1 MGTRTHHVSVILV
14 LLYSTAFST
23 ELRSGIYSKKCKG
36 MTFDQSSLTSWLR
49 GIQVASLNDCVNQC
63 LHHSKCLSITFNNL
77 NTNDNNC
84 MLYGEETV
92 ACLPGHSDTEIIMKV
107 GQLYVV
113 HSDTEIIMKVGQLSV
128 GFLMAKKRVKSDL
141 IAYSVLSKSLICKIL
156 CFQISFFSKLP
167 FWQPFFLSIRNTNM
181 TETFA
186 LYICQKKTM

>member
-14 LLYSTAFST
+14 LLYSTLSST

-63 LHHSKCLSITFNNL
+63 LHHSKCLSITFNNQ

-107 GQLYVV
+107 GQLYVG
-113 HSDTEIIMKVGQLSV
+113 HSDMEIIMKVGQLYVGHSSTEMIMKVGQLSV
-128 GFLMAKKRVKSDL
+128 GFLMAKKWGKSDL
-141 IAYSVLSKSLICKIL
+141 IAYYVSSKSLIGKII
-156 CFQISFFSKLP
+156 CFQIFF
-167 FWQPFFLSIRNTNM
+167 FF
-181 TETFA
+181 
-186 LYICQKKTM
+186 